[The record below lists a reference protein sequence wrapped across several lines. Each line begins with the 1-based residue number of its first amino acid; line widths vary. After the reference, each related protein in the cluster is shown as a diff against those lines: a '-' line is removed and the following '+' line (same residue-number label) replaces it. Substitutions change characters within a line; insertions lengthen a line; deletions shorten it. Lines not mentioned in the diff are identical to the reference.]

1 MDHKVSKDMISSGMI
16 PSGEKTQADLSRTQ
30 YGSAPSPSKLMDA
43 YKSMYDKKEEV
54 INEHHKKDADGNTIP
69 HEGEEVKE
77 ENINELKTRTM
88 LNYIDKASDSA
99 SKELNKA
106 NKTTS
111 RKKEVKARL
120 KMDSR
125 ERGIEMAKDKIM
137 RRVKEETISEAGAR
151 VGRKFSMGKVG
162 KQYGRDEYGDPI
174 NKDGSSPLK
183 KNVDKNP
190 KDDKTPNTLMGE
202 AKSPAWQRKA
212 GKSESG
218 GLNAKGVASYR
229 AANPGSKLK
238 TAVTTKPS
246 KLKKGFKSAKRRTSF
261 CKRMKGM
268 KSKLTSAKT
277 ARDPDSRINKALRKW
292 NCSFEPEH
300 GEMISEGKVSGM
312 IKSLRRK
319 TKVLEKGQKKDRD
332 AGAIAAKIMKQKEH
346 NKYVNFL
353 PVDDK

>member
-16 PSGEKTQADLSRTQ
+16 PSGEKTQADLGRTQ

-43 YKSMYDKKEEV
+43 YKSMY
-54 INEHHKKDADGNTIP
+54 EHHQKDKDGNTIP

-99 SKELNKA
+99 SKQLDKA

-174 NKDGSSPLK
+174 KKDGSSALK

-202 AKSPAWQRKA
+202 AKSPAWQR
-212 GKSESG
+212 
-218 GLNAKGVASYR
+218 R
-229 AANPGSKLK
+229 Q
-238 TAVTTKPS
+238 
-246 KLKKGFKSAKRRTSF
+246 
-261 CKRMKGM
+261 
-268 KSKLTSAKT
+268 
-277 ARDPDSRINKALRKW
+277 ARVSQVDS
-292 NCSFEPEH
+292 
-300 GEMISEGKVSGM
+300 MQ
-312 IKSLRRK
+312 
-319 TKVLEKGQKKDRD
+319 KVLHHIVLQTQAQNLRLRL
-332 AGAIAAKIMKQKEH
+332 QPNH
-346 NKYVNFL
+346 L
-353 PVDDK
+353 S